1 MASSIGSSGKLTQ
14 SGLLYDDDGGD
25 DHHKE
30 CPTPPVRLDRS
41 AELVV
46 LVVLIL
52 LVHFWVIG
60 LFVLLP
66 VKATALA
73 KARLWS
79 AALRLL
85 RLLLL
90 LLQTVSGQALTKVS
104 EAARIVGLT
113 LVTVVGL
120 GHTRLKKWVC

>member
-1 MASSIGSSGKLTQ
+1 M
-14 SGLLYDDDGGD
+14 
-25 DHHKE
+25 
-30 CPTPPVRLDRS
+30 RLDRS